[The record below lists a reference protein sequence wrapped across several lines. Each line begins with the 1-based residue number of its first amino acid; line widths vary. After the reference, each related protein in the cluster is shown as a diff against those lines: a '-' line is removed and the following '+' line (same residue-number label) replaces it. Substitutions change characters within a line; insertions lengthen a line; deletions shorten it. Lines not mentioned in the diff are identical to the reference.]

1 MGVGRT
7 TQVTVGSDALSVS
20 TKLRTGDHPTIET
33 LVSNQGQVVFRTAV
47 PIEDLKPIF
56 AHSQDIVRR
65 VEVQHST
72 ILGEIQEGGLEPT
85 PQEQAGPPSGD
96 PQPQVPGL
104 EKKLQRALAYLG
116 KKDFALAERELREI
130 LDRDPNFTEAQELLE
145 IVHASGT
152 EKAPPA
158 ASRSDR
164 LRAGAEALTRGW
176 KSSAIQNWARGLSA
190 EPSNRIFQLL
200 VLLTTSRSA
209 ERRTNYLQELLTM
222 GQQLLASNRSE
233 EAHALLL
240 ALQAIEDPENISPQL
255 SGTTI
260 GPTFSSDP
268 SGPPNLKPTD
278 TQPTLKNPPASLLT
292 LMESGTTSRPASP
305 SAGLLVDQSLDEQ
318 PEREAALVEASE
330 AEGEAA
336 RKHPVPRHSSSR
348 RHFAGGAFWEQLG
361 LPPTIVLGGVG
372 ALILVAVGM
381 VFFLGRGKD
390 PGNEQLQKAASL
402 AATGQFDR
410 AIAAYDQ
417 ILGSGQFEV
426 LAYLGRGRARLA
438 AGREEGLDDLTR
450 AAELAPDSPEILEE
464 MADGLYARGR
474 FVEAATVYSKSISLG
489 KDSANARYR
498 LATSLVQL
506 DRREEAVSH
515 LEAALS
521 LDASHGEARYLYGAL
536 LNSIGRFA
544 EAENEIRGA
553 RARFDPGADYF
564 VELGL
569 ALLGQGKLD
578 GAEEI
583 ARNFERYD
591 PGDARAH
598 TLLGEVY
605 LERRR
610 FEAARKE
617 LITAL
622 QANADQPRA
631 QLALGRVW
639 LAIGRSRGDRGDF
652 AKARQILQDA
662 SEIPRGDL
670 LLTLGQI
677 SLAEGDAFN
686 AINFFENSIAQ
697 GGNRLSARLGL
708 AEARF
713 GTQDFAGA
721 AKELE
726 SAELL
731 APTDPAIALSL
742 GLVHSQMK
750 DFPKAA
756 QEYLKAI
763 HRVGLTK
770 PAGEES
776 GPVVLPMP
784 YVNVSTSF
792 DVNRVIRDAYRRAL
806 ASDQENKVASALKE
820 IAQSTSFVI
829 SRPA

>member
-7 TQVTVGSDALSVS
+7 TQVTVGSDALSVC

-56 AHSQDIVRR
+56 AHSQEIVRR

-72 ILGEIQEGGLEPT
+72 ILGEIQERGLEPT
-85 PQEQAGPPSGD
+85 PQEQAAPPSGD
-96 PQPQVPGL
+96 PPPQVPGL
-104 EKKLQRALAYLG
+104 EKRLQRALAYLS

-130 LDRDPNFTEAQELLE
+130 FDRDPNFGEARELLE
-145 IVHASGT
+145 IVHASGA

-158 ASRSDR
+158 ASTSDR

-190 EPSNRIFQLL
+190 DPSNRIFQLL
-200 VLLTTSRSA
+200 VLLTTTPSA
-209 ERRTNYLQELLTM
+209 ERRTNYLQELLSM
-222 GQQLLASNRSE
+222 GQELISSDRSD

-240 ALQAIEDPENISPQL
+240 ALQAIEDPEGISPQL
-255 SGTTI
+255 SGTSI

-268 SGPPNLKPTD
+268 SGPPNLKPSD
-278 TQPTLKNPPASLLT
+278 TQPTLMDPRPALST
-292 LMESGTTSRPASP
+292 SMESGTATPPASP
-305 SAGLLVDQSLDEQ
+305 PDGLLVDQSLHEH

-330 AEGEAA
+330 AEVEAA
-336 RKHPVPRHSSSR
+336 RRKPVPHHRLSR
-348 RHFAGGAFWEQLG
+348 RHFAAGALWEQLG
-361 LPPTIVLGGVG
+361 LHPAIVLGGAG
-372 ALILVAVGM
+372 ALVLAAVGL
-381 VFFLGRGKD
+381 VFYIGGSEE
-390 PGNEQLQKAASL
+390 PGNEQLQEAASL

-417 ILGSGQFEV
+417 ILKSGQFEA

-438 AGREEGLDDLTR
+438 AGREEGLNDLTR
-450 AAELAPDSPEILEE
+450 AAELAPDSPQILEE
-464 MADGLYARGR
+464 LADGLYARGR
-474 FVEAATVYSKSISLG
+474 FVEAATIYSKSISLG
-489 KDSANARYR
+489 NDNANARYR
-498 LATSLVQL
+498 LATSLVQVE
-506 DRREEAVSH
+506 RQVEAVPH
-515 LEAALS
+515 LEAALR
-521 LDASHGEARYLYGAL
+521 LEASHGEARYLYGTL
-536 LNSIGRFA
+536 LNSMGRFA
-544 EAENEIRGA
+544 EAENELRGA
-553 RARFDPGADYF
+553 RTRFDPGADYF

-569 ALLGQGKLD
+569 ALLGQGRLD

-583 ARNFERYD
+583 ARDFERYD

-605 LERRR
+605 LKRRR
-610 FEAARKE
+610 FEAARQE

-622 QANADQPRA
+622 QTNADQPRA

-639 LAIGRSRGDRGDF
+639 LAIGRSRGDRGDL
-652 AKARQILQDA
+652 AKARQILQNA
-662 SEIPRGDL
+662 RGIPVGDRW
-670 LLTLGQI
+670 LTLGQI
-677 SLAEGDAFN
+677 SLAEKDAFN
-686 AINFFENSIAQ
+686 AINFFENALAQ
-697 GGNRLSARLGL
+697 GGNRLPARLGL

-713 GTQDFAGA
+713 ATQDFAGA

-750 DFPKAA
+750 DFRKAV
-756 QEYLKAI
+756 QEYLKAV

-770 PAGEES
+770 PVGEKS
-776 GPVVLPMP
+776 GPVVLPTP
-784 YVNVSTSF
+784 YVDVSASF
-792 DVNRVIRDAYRRAL
+792 DVNWVIRDAYRRAL
-806 ASDQENKVASALKE
+806 AADRENKIASALKE
-820 IAQSTSFVI
+820 IAESTSFVV
-829 SRPA
+829 SGPA